1 MKSHRWMWT
10 TIVYLFAALV
20 TIAQAEIVY
29 TPVNVR
35 LPTNGYYA
43 IDLNHDGITDFTF
56 HSASGQRRCPDGPG
70 GGPFWYLTVQP
81 AGAGGIVGT
90 SYAAALQS
98 GVPVDFRQ
106 SFYRNTAYMYDVMK
120 STRCPFSSGNWVH
133 ALQRYLGLEFQ
144 INGQTHYGW
153 AELSTNGETGVDFLF
168 GFAYE
173 TIPFKPIL
181 TGQTMDSPGEPAID
195 SGSAESTVPEP
206 TAPVAASTSDPKL
219 QSSSDNGPVG
229 MAVQDNPSQDRK
241 SKHQRYKLIDLGTF
255 GGPNNVGGGP
265 IPPGPNQLNNQG
277 TVVAGADTSTPDPN
291 CFIDCFVNHAYQF
304 REGVLE
310 DLGTLPGI
318 NLSSYATDISP
329 NGRRIVGLSENGTT
343 DPLTGFQEY
352 HAVLWGHDGI
362 TDLGTLGGNLSM
374 AFSANNHGQ
383 VVGGALN
390 TIPDPWWLV
399 SYPLNP
405 LGDFYVFGPGAT
417 QSHAFL
423 WQDGTMQD
431 LGTLG
436 GPDSVAYSVNEH
448 AQIAGQ
454 SFTNNIPNPVTGL
467 PTAHPFLWEDGEMR
481 DIGTLGGTIALP
493 AGLNNRG
500 QVIGVSLVAGDISTH
515 PFLWDEGRL
524 TDLGTLGGD
533 LAGAFAINEAGE
545 IVGYS
550 AIQSG
555 HYRPFFWKDG
565 VLTNLGTVD
574 GLSDG
579 FGDGINSRHQIVG
592 QVTDFSTSSV
602 AFLWEKGGPMV
613 DLNTLV
619 PPGSKL
625 HLDAAYYINDRGEIS
640 GVGTLSNG
648 DTRTFLLIPDGDCDS
663 DCEGRI
669 AASQS
674 NAAPAQNAPTMKQGS
689 ESPISPLERFRSQ
702 MRQRYHLS
710 GQTAAPRD

>member
-1 MKSHRWMWT
+1 MKSRTWMWT
-10 TIVYLFAALV
+10 LSVWLFAALAMPV
-20 TIAQAEIVY
+20 QARIVY
-29 TPVNVR
+29 TPVNVT
-35 LPTNGYYA
+35 LPTNSYYP
-43 IDLNHDGITDFTF
+43 IDLNHDGITDFKF
-56 HSASGQRRCPDGPG
+56 YLSSGHVICPPPLGHSYRV
-70 GGPFWYLTVQP
+70 YLTVQP
-81 AGAGGIVGT
+81 TTGRGGIVGS
-90 SYAAALQS
+90 SYASALQS
-98 GVPVDFRQ
+98 GVQIDFHQ
-106 SFYRNTAYMYDVMK
+106 GFYQGIALMYSVFFGGCNFQVGQWY
-120 STRCPFSSGNWVH
+120 RVPP
-133 ALQRYLGLEFQ
+133 RYLGLQFQ

-153 AELSTNGETGVDFLF
+153 AELSTNNGNFLY

-173 TIPFKPIL
+173 TIPGKAIL
-181 TGQTMDSPGEPAID
+181 TGQTMDSPDEPGIGPD
-195 SGSAESTVPEP
+195 SAESEDPGP
-206 TAPVAASTSDPKL
+206 TASVAPTASEARQPQSSAAASPPI
-219 QSSSDNGPVG
+219 PVG
-229 MAVQDNPSQDRK
+229 MAAQDNPSQDRK

-255 GGPNNVGGGP
+255 GGPNNVGGG
-265 IPPGPNQLNNQG
+265 IVPPGPNQLTNQG

-291 CFIDCFVNHAYQF
+291 CFIDCFVNHAYRF

-310 DLGTLPGI
+310 DLGALPGI
-318 NLSSYATDISP
+318 NLSSYATDISR
-329 NGRRIVGLSENGTT
+329 NGQRIVGVSENGTT

-374 AFSANNHGQ
+374 TFSANNHGQ

-436 GPDSVAYSVNEH
+436 GPDSVAYLVNER

-454 SFTNNIPNPVTGL
+454 SFTNNISNPVTGL

-500 QVIGVSLVAGDISTH
+500 QVTGVSLMAGDLLQH

-550 AIQSG
+550 TIQSG

-579 FGDGINSRHQIVG
+579 FGDAINSRHQVVG
-592 QVTDFSTSSV
+592 QVTDFSTSV

-625 HLDAAYYINDRGEIS
+625 HLDAGYYINDRGEIS
-640 GVGTLSNG
+640 GVGTLPNG
-648 DTRTFLLIPDGDCDS
+648 DIRTFLLIPCGDCED
-663 DCEGRI
+663 
-669 AASQS
+669 
-674 NAAPAQNAPTMKQGS
+674 GS
-689 ESPISPLERFRSQ
+689 EGTTAAGGATSERPKITIPENVRNLL
-702 MRQRYHLS
+702 RQQLARRYHLP
-710 GQTAAPRD
+710 GQPAGPSN